1 MRCLRCGIQNGDG
14 ARFCVA
20 CGQALSGAG
29 GTAPNGA
36 GGTAAESASAP
47 VPIGQTRTAPPTQPG
62 ALLQGGAPRG
72 YTPLGTLGAVVVG
85 LIVGGLV
92 ATVLALGAGL
102 VAVTQLGREGGAN
115 DEVGLAELGQAC
127 TGLLQLTLFIVSGVV
142 FLVWLH
148 RASGNLRALGAE
160 GQRYSPGWAVGA
172 WFVPLANLVW
182 PYEAVREIFAVS
194 VGMERRR
201 IAIVGWWW
209 ATYLL
214 ANVTATV
221 GARIAWRTEDPAWLL
236 AGEWISCVSDAVQIV
251 ELVLVMW
258 IVQAVTRGQG
268 ERMAEIAAG

>member
-47 VPIGQTRTAPPTQPG
+47 VPIGHTRTAPPTQPG

-92 ATVLALGAGL
+92 TTVLALGAGL
-102 VAVTQLGREGGAN
+102 TVAAQLSGEGVM
-115 DEVGLAELGQAC
+115 DEAGPAVLAQGCVA
-127 TGLLQLTLFIVSGVV
+127 LLHVALYVVSGVV

-221 GARIAWRTEDPAWLL
+221 GARIAWRTEDPVWLL

-251 ELVLVMW
+251 ELVLVMR